1 MIENDFFFFFL
12 MKEDRRS
19 TTRKLGPLKLAKEFC
34 FWGASPEPLP
44 PVPADST
51 QTCTSQAEERL
62 AGRGGRLEPQ
72 F

>member
-1 MIENDFFFFFL
+1 

-19 TTRKLGPLKLAKEFC
+19 TTRKLGTLKLAEEFC

-62 AGRGGRLEPQ
+62 AGRGG
-72 F
+72 